1 MITVRRHTDV
11 WLVRHTQTDWNRARR
26 YQSHTDRALTAF
38 GEARAQAVAHR
49 LRPLHFAAIVSSG
62 LGRTDTLANLI
73 AAHNRYEPP
82 VQRDTRWREAEHGD
96 WEGLTYGEVTARY
109 PHQAQQ
115 RFADTW
121 NSRAH
126 GGESTADL
134 WMRVEAAWNDLLDQ
148 YDGKRILVVT
158 HATPI
163 QLLLCALLGV
173 PWDRS
178 WQFRIDLGGITNL
191 DLYPSGAIT
200 RVLNEVPPLIAPQKH
215 RGTEE
220 DKIGSLD
227 G

>member
-11 WLVRHTQTDWNRARR
+11 WLVRHTQTDWNRLRR
-26 YQSHTDRALTAF
+26 YQSHTDRQLTSF
-38 GEARAQAVAHR
+38 GQARAQAVAQR
-49 LRPLHFAAIVSSG
+49 LHSLRFAAIVSSG
-62 LGRTDTLANLI
+62 LSRTDALADLI
-73 AAHNRYEPP
+73 AEHNRYEPP
-82 VQRDTRWREAEHGD
+82 VLRDTRWREADHGA
-96 WEGLTYGEVTARY
+96 WEGLTYGEVAKRY
-109 PHQAQQ
+109 ADQAQQ

-134 WMRVEAAWNDLLDQ
+134 WERVEAAWNDLLNQ

-173 PWDRS
+173 PWERS

-200 RVLNEVPPLIAPQKH
+200 RVLNEVPPLVAPRH
-215 RGTEE
+215 HGTTAVE
-220 DKIGSLD
+220 KIGVVD

>member
-1 MITVRRHTDV
+1 MIAVRRHTDV

-26 YQSHTDRALTAF
+26 YQSHSDRALTAF
-38 GEARAQAVAHR
+38 GQARAQAVAHR
-49 LRPLHFAAIVSSG
+49 LHPLRFAAIVSSG
-62 LGRTDTLANLI
+62 LSRTDRLADVI
-73 AAHNRYEPP
+73 ATHNRYEPP
-82 VQRDTRWREAEHGD
+82 VLPDTRWREADHGD
-96 WEGLTYGEVTARY
+96 WEGLTYGEVAARY
-109 PHQAQQ
+109 ADQAQQ

-134 WMRVEAAWNDLLDQ
+134 WTRVEVAWDGLLQ
-148 YDGKRILVVT
+148 EYDGQRILIVT

-173 PWDRS
+173 SWERS
-178 WQFRIDLGGITNL
+178 WQFRIDLGGVTNL

-200 RVLNEVPPLIAPQKH
+200 RVLNEVPSLYSPRRH
-215 RGTEE
+215 GGTEE
-220 DKIGSLD
+220 MIGALD